1 MKLWVTLMFSAMVL
15 LGAETHYAVEDL
27 DVREDGTLIEVKTQ
41 KLANGIGQF
50 FYESGKIKSET
61 PFKEGL
67 RDGLGKLYY
76 ESGKLQSET
85 PFKNDKIE
93 GLKKEYYESGVLR
106 TEVSFVNDQ
115 AEGVG
120 KFYYPTGKLQGE
132 TPFKKNQPDGIT
144 KLFTP
149 AGKLIR
155 TIEFKEGNIVKGY
168 DYNDQGTKL
177 ELSREELLEATK
189 EVSNPEEATKK

>member
-67 RDGLGKLYY
+67 RDGLGKMYY

-106 TEVSFVNDQ
+106 TEVTFVNDQ

-144 KLFTP
+144 KLFNP

-189 EVSNPEEATKK
+189 EVSNPEEATK

>member
-27 DVREDGTLIEVKTQ
+27 DVSEDGTLIEVKTQ

-67 RDGLGKLYY
+67 RDGLGKMYY

-106 TEVSFVNDQ
+106 TEVTFVNDQ

-144 KLFTP
+144 KLFNP

-177 ELSREELLEATK
+177 ELSRDELLEATK
-189 EVSNPEEATKK
+189 EASNPEEATK

>member
-67 RDGLGKLYY
+67 RDGLGKMYY

-106 TEVSFVNDQ
+106 TEVTFVNDQ

-144 KLFTP
+144 KLFNP

-177 ELSREELLEATK
+177 ELSRDELLEATK
-189 EVSNPEEATKK
+189 EVSNPEEATK

>member
-1 MKLWVTLMFSAMVL
+1 MKLWVALMFLAIVL
-15 LGAETHYAVEDL
+15 FGAETHYAVEDL
-27 DVREDGTLIEVKTQ
+27 DVREDGVLIEAKTL

-76 ESGKLQSET
+76 ESGKVKSET
-85 PFKNDKIE
+85 PFKNDKVE
-93 GLKKEYYESGVLR
+93 GLKKEYYETGVVQ
-106 TEVSFVNDQ
+106 TEVPFVNDE

-144 KLFTP
+144 KLYNQ
-149 AGKLIR
+149 AGQLIR
-155 TIEFKEGNIVKGY
+155 TIEFKEGEIVKGY

-189 EVSNPEEATKK
+189 DAANKEEATK